1 MFQSLELIITL
12 LLSSVIAVAFLKY
25 FNISSTLAY
34 LFVGLL
40 LGPHAFQ
47 VLPDSNSIKPF
58 LEFGIVFLMFTIGL
72 EFSLPRLNSM
82 RKIIFG
88 LGGLQV
94 LATIIAVL
102 ILSKFLTLEF
112 STAFVIGSALS
123 LSSTAIVLKILMERL
138 DVNSRHGR
146 LSTGILLFQDIA
158 VIPILIL
165 IPSFSQTEYDIYTIY
180 SLILLKVIILFS
192 ILFWFG
198 RPVMNFWF
206 GLVAMLKS
214 RELFVLNV
222 LLVTLIFAYL
232 THFTGL
238 SYALGAFL
246 AGMLI
251 AETRYRYQVESDI
264 SSFRDIL
271 LGLFFI
277 SIGMNINFA
286 ILSEYIGVIFY
297 IFITYTFFKAIL
309 ITFLTRIFK
318 YEWGVG
324 IRVGVI
330 LAQAGEFSFVILALG
345 REQNLISG
353 DLFQIILSVCL
364 LSMLVSPFLIRF
376 NGRIARFLS
385 KSYVRNS
392 QKAVENLQD
401 FAISLNGHVILC
413 GFGRSGQYLARFL
426 KEENVPFIA
435 IDMDMSR
442 VSDAANAGELVM
454 YGDASRG
461 AVLKAAG
468 IEKAKAVIITYADD
482 RASSKVLNVIRDYDA
497 DLPVIVRTSDDSS
510 ISELQK
516 EGASEVVPEVL
527 EGSLM
532 LASQALM
539 VLGVPVT
546 RIIKRIRSFRQERY
560 KMFQG
565 YFKGATDIDDDIS
578 SNQQLELHSLEVD
591 EKSLLIGVE
600 INTLPTERY
609 NLEIQYLR
617 RPNMLENIEYRPDI
631 ILDKGDV
638 IVVLGLP
645 DLIKQFQNDIFRISK

>member
-12 LLSSVIAVAFLKY
+12 LLSSVIAIATLRY

-40 LGPHAFQ
+40 LGPHAFK
-47 VLPDSNSIKPF
+47 VLPDSESIKPF

-88 LGGLQV
+88 LGGIQV
-94 LATIIAVL
+94 LATILVAL
-102 ILSKFLTLEF
+102 IFSKLISLDF

-138 DVNSRHGR
+138 DLNSRHGR

-165 IPSFSQTEYDIYTIY
+165 IPSFSQTEYDIYTIF

-198 RPVMNFWF
+198 KPVMNFWF
-206 GLVAMLKS
+206 GLVAKHKS

-277 SIGMNINFA
+277 SIGMNVNFS
-286 ILSEYIGVIFY
+286 ILFQYIWVIFL
-297 IFITYTFFKAIL
+297 IFLIYTFFKAAL
-309 ITFLTRIFK
+309 ITILTKAFK
-318 YEWGVG
+318 YELGVG

-345 REQNLISG
+345 REQNLITG

-364 LSMLVSPFLIRF
+364 LSMLFSPFLIRF

-392 QKAVENLQD
+392 EKAVEKLQD
-401 FAISLNGHVILC
+401 YAISLNNHVILC

-426 KEENVPFIA
+426 KEENVSFIA
-435 IDMDMSR
+435 IDMDMNR
-442 VSDAANAGELVM
+442 VSDAANAGEHVM

-468 IEKAKAVIITYADD
+468 IEKAKAIVITYADD
-482 RASSKVLNVIRDYDA
+482 RASSKVLNVIREHFE
-497 DLPVIVRTSDDSS
+497 DLPVIVRTADESS

-539 VLGVPVT
+539 VLGVPLT
-546 RIIKRIRSFRQERY
+546 RIIRRIRTFRQERY

-565 YFKGATDIDDDIS
+565 YFKGASDIDDDLL
-578 SNQQLELHSLEVD
+578 SNHQLELHSIEVD
-591 EKSLLIGVE
+591 ENPLLMGIEISSLPIE
-600 INTLPTERY
+600 QN

-617 RPNMLENIEYRPDI
+617 RANMLENIDYRPDI
-631 ILDKGDV
+631 VLEKGDI
-638 IVVLGLP
+638 IVLLGLP
-645 DLIKQFQNDIFRISK
+645 ESIKQFQNQIAISK

>member
-12 LLSSVIAVAFLKY
+12 LLSSVIAVAVLKY

-40 LGPHAFQ
+40 LGPHAFR
-47 VLPDSNSIKPF
+47 VLPDSESIRPF

-88 LGGLQV
+88 LGGIQV
-94 LATIIAVL
+94 IATILVAL
-102 ILSKFLTLEF
+102 IFSKLINLEF

-138 DVNSRHGR
+138 DLNSRHGR

-165 IPSFSQTEYDIYTIY
+165 IPSFSQTQYDIYTIY
-180 SLILLKVIILFS
+180 GLIFLKVFILFS

-198 RPVMNFWF
+198 RPVMDFWF
-206 GLVAMLKS
+206 GIVAKQKS

-277 SIGMNINFA
+277 SIGMNVNFN
-286 ILSEYIGVIFY
+286 ILIQYIWIIFFIFVI
-297 IFITYTFFKAIL
+297 YTFFKASL
-309 ITFLTRIFK
+309 ITLLTRIFK

-330 LAQAGEFSFVILALG
+330 LAQAGEFSFVVLALG

-385 KSYVRNS
+385 KTYVRNS
-392 QKAVENLQD
+392 QKAVEKLQD
-401 FAISLNGHVILC
+401 YAISLKGHVILC

-426 KEENVPFIA
+426 KEENISFIA
-435 IDMDMSR
+435 IDMDMNR
-442 VSDAANAGELVM
+442 VSDASNAGEHVM
-454 YGDASRG
+454 YGDASR
-461 AVLKAAG
+461 AVVLKAAG
-468 IEKAKAVIITYADD
+468 IEKAKAVVITYADD
-482 RASSKVLNVIRDYDA
+482 RASSKVLNVIRDEYV

-510 ISELQK
+510 ISELQT

-532 LASQALM
+532 LASHALM
-539 VLGVPVT
+539 VLGIPLT

-565 YFKGATDIDDDIS
+565 YFKGASDVDDDFS
-578 SNQQLELHSLEVD
+578 SNQQLELHSIEINENSPLV
-591 EKSLLIGVE
+591 GVE
-600 INTLPTERY
+600 INTLPIEQY

-617 RPNMLENIEYRPDI
+617 RPNMLENIDYRPDI
-631 ILDKGDV
+631 VLDKGDI
-638 IVVLGLP
+638 IVVLGVP
-645 DLIKQFQNDIFRISK
+645 GSIKKFQNQIEILK